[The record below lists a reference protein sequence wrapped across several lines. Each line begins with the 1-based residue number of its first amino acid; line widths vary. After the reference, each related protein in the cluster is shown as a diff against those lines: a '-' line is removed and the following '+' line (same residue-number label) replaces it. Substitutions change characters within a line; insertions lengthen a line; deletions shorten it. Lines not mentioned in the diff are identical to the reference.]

1 MSERKSGLGR
11 GLDALIQS
19 QVAAGG
25 SGSVRD
31 IEIDAIEPNPY
42 QPRSELS
49 PEALEALAASIKE
62 HGVIQAIVVARAEG
76 AAPFQLVAGE
86 RRWRAARLAGLTTIP
101 AVIRES
107 TPREMLELALVENVQ
122 RDDLS
127 VIEEALAYQQLISE
141 FGLTQA
147 EVAQRVGK
155 SRVTVTNAL
164 RILQAPEEIKEAVMS
179 GQITEGHARALL
191 GLDGAIQQT
200 AALRIVI
207 TRDLSVRQT
216 EQLVREWLAGGSSE
230 RRQPPEPP
238 ATVRRL
244 EDAFRRALGTKVEL
258 QRGRRGGRVVIHYF
272 SDEELDGI
280 YQRIVG
286 DEDDGDLG
294 EDPVSHPT
302 DQL

>member
-19 QVAAGG
+19 QVAAGAG
-25 SGSVRD
+25 GVRE
-31 IEIDAIEPNPY
+31 IEIDSIEPNPY
-42 QPRSELS
+42 QPRSTMT
-49 PEALEALAASIKE
+49 PEDLEALAASIRE
-62 HGVIQAIVVARAEG
+62 HGIIQAIVVAHGEG
-76 AAPFQLVAGE
+76 ATPFQLVAGE
-86 RRWRAARLAGLTTIP
+86 RRWRAARLAGKTTIP
-101 AVIRES
+101 AVIRDS

-127 VIEEALAYQQLISE
+127 VIEEAQAYQQLITE

-147 EVAQRVGK
+147 DVAERVGK
-155 SRVTVTNAL
+155 SRVTITNAL
-164 RILQAPEEIKEAVMS
+164 RILQAPAEIKEAVLA
-179 GQITEGHARALL
+179 GQISEGHARALL
-191 GLDGAIQQT
+191 GLDGAIRQT

-238 ATVRRL
+238 ATIRHI
-244 EDAFRRALGTKVEL
+244 EDAFRRVLGTKVEL
-258 QRGRRGGRVVIHYF
+258 QRSRRGGRVVIHYF

-286 DEDDGDLG
+286 DDDL
-294 EDPVSHPT
+294 ETDPEG
-302 DQL
+302 

>member
-49 PEALEALAASIKE
+49 PEALEALAASIRE

-76 AAPFQLVAGE
+76 PAPFQLVAGE

-127 VIEEALAYQQLISE
+127 VIEEAQAYQQLINE

-155 SRVTVTNAL
+155 SRVTITNAL

-179 GQITEGHARALL
+179 GQISEGHARALL
-191 GLDGAIQQT
+191 GLDGAIRQT

-230 RRQPPEPP
+230 RRQPTEPP

-286 DEDDGDLG
+286 DEDDEDLG
-294 EDPVSHPT
+294 EGPVSHPAN
-302 DQL
+302 QL